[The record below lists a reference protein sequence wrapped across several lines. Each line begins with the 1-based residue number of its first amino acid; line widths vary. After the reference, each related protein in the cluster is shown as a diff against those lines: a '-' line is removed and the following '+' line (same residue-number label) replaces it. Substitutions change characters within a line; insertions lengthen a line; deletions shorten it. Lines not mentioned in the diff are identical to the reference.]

1 MAGGRQRLAGAL
13 AALLLAAGAATASA
27 QDDVG
32 SAARG
37 KTLWEARCSACHS
50 VDHNSVG
57 PMHRGVVGRMS
68 GSVPGYDYSPALAHS
83 HFIWTKAKLLQW
95 LTNPEALVPG
105 QKMNYE
111 VDNPQDRADIV
122 AYLATLTVPKAPA
135 PAQ

>member
-1 MAGGRQRLAGAL
+1 MARRDARRLAGML
-13 AALLLAAGAATASA
+13 AALWLATGAAAAGV

-122 AYLATLTVPKAPA
+122 AYLATLK
-135 PAQ
+135 

>member
-1 MAGGRQRLAGAL
+1 MGGARPRPARAL
-13 AALLLAAGAATASA
+13 AALWLVGLASA
-27 QDDVG
+27 ANAQDVG
-32 SAARG
+32 SATRG
-37 KTLWEARCSACHS
+37 KTLWEARCSACHT

-105 QKMNYE
+105 QKMNFQ
-111 VDNPQDRADIV
+111 VDDPQDRADIV
-122 AYLATLTVPKAPA
+122 AYLATLTVPEKPA

>member
-1 MAGGRQRLAGAL
+1 VAGGRQRPARAL
-13 AALLLAAGAATASA
+13 AALLLVWGASA
-27 QDDVG
+27 ANAQDLG

-37 KTLWEARCSACHS
+37 KTLWEARCSACHT

-57 PMHRGVVGRMS
+57 SMHRGVVGRLS

-83 HFIWTKAKLLQW
+83 HFIWTREKLLLW

-105 QKMNYE
+105 QKMNYQ
-111 VDNPQDRADIV
+111 VDDPQDRADIV
-122 AYLATLTVPKAPA
+122 AYLATLTLPEKPA

>member
-13 AALLLAAGAATASA
+13 AALLLVMGASAAGA
-27 QDDVG
+27 QDVG

-37 KTLWEARCSACHS
+37 KTLWEARCSACHT

-83 HFIWTKAKLLQW
+83 HFIWTPAKLLKW
-95 LTNPEALVPG
+95 LMNPEALVPG
-105 QKMNYE
+105 QKMNYQ
-111 VDNPQDRADIV
+111 VDDPQDRADIV
-122 AYLATLTVPKAPA
+122 AYLATLTVSRKPA
-135 PAQ
+135 AAQ